1 MIWLSD
7 PAAAGEGNAPASSGF
22 VAVSING
29 VDQDVAVVARTSGG
43 AILVPAASLQQWRLR
58 LPAHPPIMVD
68 GEPYYAL
75 SELAGVD
82 GVEDKE
88 AQRLELDVAP
98 EAFEA
103 TRLSVAANGRHR
115 PQASSFG
122 AYLNYDLLAERS
134 DGKAR
139 VGGAFEANIFS
150 RLGVLSTNVV
160 AQSGGDSSSFRR
172 IESSWTIDDPE
183 KMTTWRVGD
192 NVTSGGTGGAPL
204 RFGGVRYGRNF
215 AVQPG
220 FITFPS
226 PTIDGRAATPSVVD
240 VYVNNVLSNQREV
253 GAGPFALQDLPV
265 VTGSGEV
272 RLVVRDPLGRE
283 TLTTQSFYATPLLLR
298 PGLHDFSYE
307 IGFLRH
313 NFASP
318 GDGYG
323 ELIVSGTHRYGFS
336 PVVTGELH
344 VEAGRHKQVIGASAA
359 ILPSR
364 LGLFSLSAA
373 ASRSRKGNGTLI
385 GISFERQ
392 AGGFSLG
399 AGGELTSRNYTNLG
413 FADGEA
419 APAATA
425 RAFIGLPTAFGS
437 LSANYLLRSERD
449 GPDLQVIGGSASIG
463 LGEIGNLHF
472 SAQRVIAPQRT
483 VRFGLFLTRSLGP
496 MRHAAASVEFGSG
509 RRASRVA
516 VQQSLPVGEGF
527 GYRVAASEGDS
538 RRLEGWSAYQG
549 PRGLY
554 EAEVAHSKDSTGI
567 RLGTSGSVGWMT
579 GNVFT
584 ARRLTE
590 AFAQVRVDGVE
601 GVRVYANNQLVGKTG
616 KAGRLLIPRLL
627 SYEANQIS
635 IEPADVPFEYD
646 VPEFERTV
654 RPFLRSGV
662 VVNFSAARI
671 NGGLIKVVTKAGTPL
686 AEGSLV
692 TNLDTGAQ
700 FSIVAGGEAYVTG
713 LLTSNRMRASNG
725 KSICEFTLSYTE
737 SADTQRLGTFV
748 CEPGSYAVQGVKQ

>member
-1 MIWLSD
+1 MILLSD
-7 PAAAGEGNAPASSGF
+7 PAAAGEGNAPVSSGF

-29 VDQDVAVVARTSGG
+29 VDQDVTVVARTSGG
-43 AILVPAASLQQWRLR
+43 GILVPAASLKQWRLR
-58 LPAHPPIMVD
+58 LPGHPPIMVD
-68 GEPYYAL
+68 GEPHYAL
-75 SELAGVD
+75 SELAGVN

-98 EAFEA
+98 QAFEA
-103 TRLSVAANGRHR
+103 TSISVATNGRHR
-115 PQASSFG
+115 PQAASFG

-134 DGKAR
+134 DGEGR
-139 VGGAFEANIFS
+139 VGGAFEAIIFS

-160 AQSGGDSSSFRR
+160 AQTGGDSSSFRR
-172 IESSWTIDDPE
+172 LETSWTIDNPE
-183 KMTTWRVGD
+183 KMTSWRVGD
-192 NVTSGGTGGAPL
+192 NISSGGTGGAPL
-204 RFGGVRYGRNF
+204 RFGGLRYGRNF

-220 FITFPS
+220 FITFPL
-226 PTIDGRAATPSVVD
+226 PAIDGQAATPSVVD

-253 GAGPFALQDLPV
+253 SAGPFELQDLPI

-272 RLVVRDPLGRE
+272 RLVVRDALGRE

-323 ELIVSGTHRYGFS
+323 KMVVSGTHRYGFS
-336 PVVTGELH
+336 PALTGELH
-344 VEAGRHKQVIGASAA
+344 VEATKEKKVIGASAA

-373 ASRSRKGNGTLI
+373 ASHSRKGNGTLL
-385 GISFERQ
+385 GLSFERQ
-392 AGGFSLG
+392 ARTFSLG

-413 FADGEA
+413 FTDGQS

-425 RAFIGLPTAFGS
+425 RAFIALPTAFGS
-437 LSANYLLRSERD
+437 ISANYLLRSERE
-449 GPDLQVIGGSASIG
+449 GPDFQVIGGSASIG

-472 SAQRVIAPQRT
+472 SAQQVIAPQRT
-483 VRFGLFLTRSLGP
+483 VRFGLFLTRSLGA
-496 MRHAAASVEFGSG
+496 MRTAAASVEFGSE

-527 GYRVAASEGDS
+527 GYRAAASEGDR
-538 RRLEGWSAYQG
+538 RRLEGWTAYQG

-554 EAEVAHSKDSTGI
+554 EAEFAHSKDSTGI
-567 RLGTSGSVGWMT
+567 RLGTSGSVGWMA

-601 GVRVYANNQLVGKTG
+601 NVRVYANNQLVGKTSKTG
-616 KAGRLLIPRLL
+616 LLLIPRLL

-646 VPEFERTV
+646 VSEFERTV
-654 RPFLRSGV
+654 SPSLRSGL

-671 NGGLIKVVTKAGTPL
+671 NGGLIKVVTKEGAPL
-686 AEGSLV
+686 AEGSIV
-692 TNLDTGAQ
+692 TNLDSGEQ
-700 FSIVAGGEAYVTG
+700 FSIVAEGEAYVTG
-713 LLTSNRMRASNG
+713 LQTSNKMRASNG
-725 KSICEFTLSYTE
+725 KNICEFTLPYKDSPD
-737 SADTQRLGTFV
+737 SQRLGAFV
-748 CEPGSYAVQGVKQ
+748 CEPRSDVVQGVRQ